1 MDKTELTEIEKRV
14 LVAVHTVH
22 NSLHNHVDKH
32 KSKYKKY
39 CNATDVGK
47 ETGLSP
53 YKARSILLKL
63 CKMGLIKSLGKK
75 WHNTDAKGYFYSAY
89 APNGYTDDQEPE

>member
-14 LVAVHTVH
+14 LVAAYTVH

-39 CNATDVGK
+39 CNAADVNKIVNLGPDK
-47 ETGLSP
+47 T
-53 YKARSILLKL
+53 RSILLKL

-75 WHNTDAKGYFYSAY
+75 WHNTDAKGYFYNAY
-89 APNGYTDDQEPE
+89 APNGYTDNQEPE